1 MDFRLEFSDRLLA
14 VEGGFRLGQYRRR
27 RSEQEDR
34 PPVGEMVAATLA
46 VMEVEKATGRPDP
59 NRPNLI
65 GIRDRVIIA
74 VCLYS
79 G

>member
-1 MDFRLEFSDRLLA
+1 MRLLVVLSPFCGLVA
-14 VEGGFRLGQYRRR
+14 VTFLW
-27 RSEQEDR
+27 SQEDR

-46 VMEVEKATGRPDP
+46 VMEVEKATGWPDP

-65 GIRDRVIIA
+65 GIRDRAIIA